1 MAPTEVEMDARTDVP
16 HRLGNV
22 GSDTADVEELA
33 VPIDDCA
40 TPGLHQQTLG
50 KVHPDVGTGDPAE
63 NEIGAVDRR
72 AVHGPIETFGSNGR
86 TQHEG
91 VDTDAERRASPSGG
105 SNDRFSTP
113 KDTTPPPTWL
123 ERVRRR
129 AEPLFTNSRI
139 AHAAKDCRAYGRCTR
154 SPRGR
159 PRLEARR
166 SSRHAAGS
174 NGMTRAS

>member
-22 GSDTADVEELA
+22 RSDTADDRELA

-63 NEIGAVDRR
+63 DEIGAVDRR

-91 VDTDAERRASPSGG
+91 VDTDAVERRHRVRATTGSP
-105 SNDRFSTP
+105 P
-113 KDTTPPPTWL
+113 KDW
-123 ERVRRR
+123 R
-129 AEPLFTNSRI
+129 
-139 AHAAKDCRAYGRCTR
+139 
-154 SPRGR
+154 
-159 PRLEARR
+159 
-166 SSRHAAGS
+166 
-174 NGMTRAS
+174 TRASRTQRRMGGVRDHRAADLAWQHDAAADTPLVRTA